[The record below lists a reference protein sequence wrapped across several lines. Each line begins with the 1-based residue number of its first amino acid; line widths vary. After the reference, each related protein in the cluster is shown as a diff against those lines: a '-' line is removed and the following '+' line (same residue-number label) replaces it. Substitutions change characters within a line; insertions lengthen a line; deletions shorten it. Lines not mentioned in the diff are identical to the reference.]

1 GVSSTRA
8 PDGQP
13 RGRFIGGEM
22 SRLSIAAS
30 IIALCAA
37 SASAVPGLVPRPAPR
52 TVDRLPRLA
61 VADGSKKTDLKV
73 SSRLRAAESRL
84 GPLAGPP
91 VPAAP
96 PRSPEGE
103 LQVYVDC
110 APLGAEQLT
119 ALRQAGVT
127 VDGVEPDRGRVRG
140 RVDQSALDR
149 VAGFSWVH
157 AVRAIDR

>member
-1 GVSSTRA
+1 SSTRA
-8 PDGQP
+8 PGGQP
-13 RGRFIGGEM
+13 CGRFIGGEM
-22 SRLSIAAS
+22 PRLSIAAS

-73 SSRLRAAESRL
+73 SSRLRAAERRL
-84 GPLAGPP
+84 RPGPLGGPL
-91 VPAAP
+91 VPADP

-110 APLGAEQLT
+110 APLGAEQLA
-119 ALRQAGVT
+119 ALRRAGVT

-157 AVRAIDR
+157 AVRPVDR

>member
-1 GVSSTRA
+1 DTKVSTR
-8 PDGQP
+8 
-13 RGRFIGGEM
+13 R
-22 SRLSIAAS
+22 
-30 IIALCAA
+30 
-37 SASAVPGLVPRPAPR
+37 
-52 TVDRLPRLA
+52 
-61 VADGSKKTDLKV
+61 
-73 SSRLRAAESRL
+73 RAAGRRL
-84 GPLAGPP
+84 GPLAGPL

-110 APLGAEQLT
+110 APLGAEQLA
-119 ALRQAGVT
+119 ALRRAGVT

-157 AVRAIDR
+157 AVRPVDRAVVRAGGTAPERDPAPTSTPPPPRAPHRTAPVLG